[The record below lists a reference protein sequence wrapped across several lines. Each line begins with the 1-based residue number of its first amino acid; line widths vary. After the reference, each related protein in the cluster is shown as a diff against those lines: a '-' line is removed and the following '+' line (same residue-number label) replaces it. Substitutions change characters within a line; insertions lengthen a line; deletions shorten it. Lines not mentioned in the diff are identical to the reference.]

1 MRTLPLRLSPIN
13 GESLPGYVAR
23 YSHTFQFPPGDVLRA
38 LGLDGGSGIVLAAG
52 RYGAWLSPGQLEHV
66 AVATGIDPA
75 TIERMLLSR
84 FAGRAF
90 QQPAGALDTALTAAA
105 QAHEVLIRCSRFCPR
120 CLHDHGAWL
129 LSWQLGWSFACIL
142 HGVLLVRRCPSCG
155 TVTKAALRD
164 SWPSE
169 HGGALSDPTRCAHR
183 SSRVLCRAPFASAS
197 PATVGD
203 VTLAAQRRINALLD
217 GESDPTLA
225 GVQLDPPVYL
235 RDLLTLCNLL
245 HRYARPPAQANRSR
259 LLGHRLHDHPDE
271 LAAVLPKALA
281 LADLPDPDALTD
293 ALRELADRRYR
304 ADGLTL
310 LASKAGPISEQFKA
324 VLRRAVSRAVW
335 ASASRQLGFHP
346 AAHRRPDDLDQRL
359 QPRHVPQLFWAEEYE
374 RDLSELFDFDDFTHW
389 LGRRFCSV
397 LLARMLSPLDW
408 DAAVRYLDFPERF
421 INKGYNTTF
430 TKLRSNDRFNE
441 LASRVKRIAN
451 RRRGRVDRLQA
462 APSASRGLGRGRHR
476 QLASARTPTAAN
488 IAVAPRGQATAPRA
502 ILALAVVPSN
512 QRPRARRANPAADH
526 ARALRPDRVH
536 PRRAADPARSAADP
550 RRATHCHARRGS
562 LDPSQPPRRS
572 TSPAW
577 TPGRELLPRHDRPA
591 DHRPRSRARWPTPAS
606 TSPPSPPHRSDRTHH
621 PPSRTPGCSLPGCC
635 AAPRSLPSPRSA
647 LPSAVMAT
655 TSPTT
660 TCATAARSLT
670 TPAWSPNS
678 TSWSAPS
685 SGGAC
690 PRLRLR
696 ARRTTNACVRSPSP
710 SKPTGPTC
718 SIPPTGNTQRA
729 APASRSA
736 VTTPIS
742 PATRLPTSTTSKD
755 AQPSFSHAT
764 VVRHCRTEPDFAQ
777 RYQQLAEQA
786 RRLQRQAGYTRANLR
801 RGLASGRAT

>member
-1 MRTLPLRLSPIN
+1 
-13 GESLPGYVAR
+13 
-23 YSHTFQFPPGDVLRA
+23 
-38 LGLDGGSGIVLAAG
+38 
-52 RYGAWLSPGQLEHV
+52 
-66 AVATGIDPA
+66 
-75 TIERMLLSR
+75 
-84 FAGRAF
+84 
-90 QQPAGALDTALTAAA
+90 LDTALTAAA

-169 HGGALSDPTRCAHR
+169 HGGALSDPKRCAHR

-476 QLASARTPTAAN
+476 QLAWLEP
-488 IAVAPRGQATAPRA
+488 
-502 ILALAVVPSN
+502 
-512 QRPRARRANPAADH
+512 RPRPISPWRRVDKPLRRAQSS
-526 ARALRPDRVH
+526 LWLW
-536 PRRAADPARSAADP
+536 
-550 RRATHCHARRGS
+550 CH
-562 LDPSQPPRRS
+562 L
-572 TSPAW
+572 TS
-577 TPGRELLPRHDRPA
+577 GHE
-591 DHRPRSRARWPTPAS
+591 
-606 TSPPSPPHRSDRTHH
+606 
-621 PPSRTPGCSLPGCC
+621 
-635 AAPRSLPSPRSA
+635 
-647 LPSAVMAT
+647 
-655 TSPTT
+655 
-660 TCATAARSLT
+660 
-670 TPAWSPNS
+670 
-678 TSWSAPS
+678 
-685 SGGAC
+685 
-690 PRLRLR
+690 
-696 ARRTTNACVRSPSP
+696 
-710 SKPTGPTC
+710 
-718 SIPPTGNTQRA
+718 RA
-729 APASRSA
+729 APIPLPTTRGLSDQTEFIRDALSTLRDRLLILGELLIATPVEARSTLHNRLA
-736 VTTPIS
+736 AALHQHGHLAGNFYLDTIDPLITDRVLAHVGPHRRRH
-742 PATRLPTSTTSKD
+742 RLPHHPIGRIARTTRR
-755 AQPSFSHAT
+755 HA
-764 VVRHCRTEPDFAQ
+764 RPAA
-777 RYQQLAEQA
+777 RYQVAALHHA
-786 RRLQRQAGYTRANLR
+786 RFLHRDR
-801 RGLASGRAT
+801 RCPRR